1 MIQSSASDSER
12 ETVLPEEVTAEGE
25 AYPSQPRR
33 LQFVDTP
40 APQPGKTVPLA
51 PGVDWGRVPLPIDL
65 NHINVWLLD
74 AGDGCVL
81 VDTGM
86 SSEIVKDAW
95 LLIDEEVLS
104 RKPLR
109 AIFITHI
116 HPDHIGLAS
125 WLQQRFAVPVLMSK
139 RTHEQAQLL
148 LGGKVTTAGDEAE
161 VFFRTNGVTDLSSV
175 RGMFSPARFA
185 RLASGLPEV
194 ARHVSDGEVLQW
206 GESGWTAL
214 ETNGHAEG
222 HLCLFDAR
230 HRLLISGDQV
240 LPTISSNISF
250 TWRGSDPNPLH
261 SFLTSLRRLRDLP
274 ADTLVLPSHGLPFR
288 GLHQRVDD
296 LTQHH
301 EEQLDKLA
309 NACSTP
315 KTAAEIFPVMF
326 RRELKGMHLYLALG
340 EALAHL
346 EYLVH
351 AGRAERRKDAA
362 GVHRYV
368 RL

>member
-1 MIQSSASDSER
+1 M
-12 ETVLPEEVTAEGE
+12 
-25 AYPSQPRR
+25 
-33 LQFVDTP
+33 
-40 APQPGKTVPLA
+40 
-51 PGVDWGRVPLPIDL
+51 PLPIDL
-65 NHINVWLLD
+65 DHINVWLLD
-74 AGDGCVL
+74 SGDGCVL

-86 SSEIVKDAW
+86 ASEIGKDAW
-95 LLIDEEVLS
+95 LLIDEEVLTH
-104 RKPLR
+104 KPLR

-139 RTHEQAQLL
+139 RTHEQARLL
-148 LGGKVTTAGDEAE
+148 LGGKVVSAGDEAE
-161 VFFRTNGVTDLSSV
+161 VFFRTNGVTDLSMV
-175 RGMFSPARFA
+175 RGMVSPARFA

-194 ARHVSDGEVLQW
+194 ARHVADGEVLQW
-206 GESGWTAL
+206 GRNDWVAL

-230 HRLLISGDQV
+230 HELLISGDQV

-250 TWRGSDPNPLH
+250 TWRGTDPNPLQ
-261 SFLTSLRRLRDLP
+261 SFLSSLRRLRDLP

-296 LTQHH
+296 LMQHH

-309 NACSTP
+309 SACTSP
-315 KTAAEIFPVMF
+315 KTAVETFPVMF

-351 AGRAERRKDAA
+351 AGRVERGKDAD
-362 GVHRYV
+362 GVNRYV
-368 RL
+368 RV

>member
-1 MIQSSASDSER
+1 MTQPSAADPMR
-12 ETVLPEEVTAEGE
+12 EKAPVDDVTAEGE
-25 AYPSQPRR
+25 AYPSRPRR
-33 LQFVDTP
+33 LRFVDTP
-40 APQPGKTVPLA
+40 APRPGKTVPLA
-51 PGVDWGRVPLPIDL
+51 PGVRWGRVPLPIDL

-86 SSEIVKDAW
+86 ASEIVKDAW

-104 RKPLR
+104 HKPLR

-148 LGGKVTTAGDEAE
+148 LGGKVTSANDEAE
-161 VFFRTNGVTDLSSV
+161 AFFRTNGVADLSTV

-194 ARHVSDGEVLQW
+194 ARHVIDEEVLQW
-206 GESGWTAL
+206 GENGWVVL

-230 HRLLISGDQV
+230 HELLISGDQV

-274 ADTLVLPSHGLPFR
+274 AETLVLPSHGLPFR

-296 LTQHH
+296 LVQHH

-309 NACSTP
+309 NACVSP

-351 AGRAERRKDAA
+351 AGRVERSSDAD
-362 GVHRYV
+362 GINRYV
-368 RL
+368 RV